1 MSLPVL
7 SLFIIASASGALD
20 PASLFASADANGDG
34 LVSKAE
40 FIAARNARFDVLDA
54 NRDGFLVRDEMAAAA
69 PGLRGRMMLPMLFPQ
84 FDGNGDGKVSRQE
97 FSAAPVP
104 GFDMADADGDGM
116 VSPAEAK
123 AAM

>member
-7 SLFIIASASGALD
+7 SLFIIASASAALD

-40 FIAARNARFDVLDA
+40 FIAARDARFDVLDT
-54 NRDGFLVRDEMAAAA
+54 NHDGFLVRDEMAAAA
-69 PGLRGRMMLPMLFPQ
+69 PGLRGRMMLPVMFPQ
-84 FDGNGDGKVSRQE
+84 FDSNGDGKVSRQE
-97 FSAAPVP
+97 FSAAPAP
-104 GFDMADADGDGM
+104 GFDMADANGDGM

>member
-1 MSLPVL
+1 
-7 SLFIIASASGALD
+7 
-20 PASLFASADANGDG
+20 
-34 LVSKAE
+34 
-40 FIAARNARFDVLDA
+40 
-54 NRDGFLVRDEMAAAA
+54 
-69 PGLRGRMMLPMLFPQ
+69 MMLPMLFPQ

-104 GFDMADADGDGM
+104 GFDMGDANGDGM

>member
-7 SLFIIASASGALD
+7 SLFIMASASVALD

-34 LVSKAE
+34 LVSKVE
-40 FIAARNARFDVLDA
+40 FLAARDARFDVLDT

-69 PGLRGRMMLPMLFPQ
+69 PGLRGRMMLPVMFPQ

-97 FSAAPVP
+97 FSAAPAP
-104 GFDMADADGDGM
+104 GFDMADANGDGM

>member
-7 SLFIIASASGALD
+7 SLFIIASASGSLD

-40 FIAARNARFDVLDA
+40 FIAARDARFDVLDT

-69 PGLRGRMMLPMLFPQ
+69 PGLRGRMMLPVMFPQ
-84 FDGNGDGKVSRQE
+84 FDSNGDGKVSRQE
-97 FSAAPVP
+97 FSAAPAP
-104 GFDMADADGDGM
+104 GFDMADANGDGM

>member
-1 MSLPVL
+1 MSLPAL
-7 SLFIIASASGALD
+7 SLFIIASAFAALD

-34 LVSKAE
+34 LVSRAE

-54 NRDGFLVRDEMAAAA
+54 NRDGFLVRDETAAAA
-69 PGLRGRMMLPMLFPQ
+69 PGLRGRVMLPVMFPQ
-84 FDGNGDGKVSRQE
+84 FDSNGDGKVSRQE
-97 FSAAPVP
+97 FNAAPAP
-104 GFDMADADGDGM
+104 GFDLADANGDGM